1 MGMIPNPTPTT
12 VVMLLFGVSVCIFI
26 MLLPA
31 LLELKKPKDAGPR
44 MIMDDVAI
52 NQHPQ
57 MRGGIPLASIEEEK
71 FRPDQTLV
79 KKIAEVIAFLPNLE
93 A

>member
-1 MGMIPNPTPTT
+1 MIPNPTPTT
-12 VVMLLFGVSVCIFI
+12 VAILLFGVSVCIFV

-44 MIMDDVAI
+44 RIMDDITI
-52 NQHPQ
+52 NQHSQ
-57 MRGGIPLASIEEEK
+57 RRGMIPLASIEEEK
-71 FRPDQTLV
+71 FRLDQTLV

>member
-1 MGMIPNPTPTT
+1 MIPNPTPTT
-12 VVMLLFGVSVCIFI
+12 VVTLLFGVSVCIFI

-44 MIMDDVAI
+44 IIMDDVTI
-52 NQHPQ
+52 NQHSQ
-57 MRGGIPLASIEEEK
+57 MREMIPLASIEEEK
-71 FRPDQTLV
+71 FRLDQTLV
-79 KKIAEVIAFLPNLE
+79 KKIAEVIAFLPNLD

>member
-1 MGMIPNPTPTT
+1 MIPNPTPTT
-12 VVMLLFGVSVCIFI
+12 VAILLFGVSVCIFL

-31 LLELKKPKDAGPR
+31 LLELKRPKDAGPR
-44 MIMDDVAI
+44 MIMDDITI
-52 NQHPQ
+52 NQHSQ
-57 MRGGIPLASIEEEK
+57 RGAMIPLASIEEEK
-71 FRPDQTLV
+71 FRLDQTLV